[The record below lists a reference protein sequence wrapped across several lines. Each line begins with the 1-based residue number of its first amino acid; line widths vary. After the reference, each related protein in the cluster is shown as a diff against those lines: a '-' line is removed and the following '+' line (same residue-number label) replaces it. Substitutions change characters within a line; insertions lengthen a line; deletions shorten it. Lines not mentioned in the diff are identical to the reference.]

1 MKKTHFSRFFS
12 RRDAAR
18 GGSCGK
24 GKGIQKKLVLRIE
37 AITVCVSL
45 VLGGISIAAMYFNSK
60 SSMDEDV
67 TALSQ
72 SYSRAVSE
80 ELAKYRL
87 SAEAVARNDYITDM
101 SHSLEER
108 KSYLASLAKQYG
120 FKDIEVS
127 NAKGSTYGGADISKE
142 EYFRQAMDGSTYIS
156 SASLRGSD
164 SSVIMIAAAKIN
176 NSTNYRGVVA
186 CAMDAAQFN
195 QTVGSISVGK
205 SGYGFVLDKSG
216 TVVADKRFDNV
227 RSTVN
232 YISAFQKD
240 ASLAGAADLSRQ
252 MTAGKTGSDDVA
264 LQGRRAHVGYLPVSG
279 TAGWSLGI
287 VAYNDEMMQSMFAVA
302 WAIVALMA
310 VFLVLSLL
318 VANRLSK
325 PIVQPMLELMKRLE
339 SLAKGD
345 LHSRVPQFRTGDEV
359 EKLSVA
365 FAGTVDA
372 LNDYIGEISSVLGS
386 MAEGDFTARPVQDYK
401 GDFVAIRNALD
412 SILESMNGMLG
423 RISVTAGQVAGG
435 SRQMAG
441 ASQELAEGASRQTGT
456 ILELSGAVERIAR
469 QAEASSQ
476 NASLADQI
484 SGHAMEQVSVGA
496 ERMERMFAA
505 MEKISE
511 SSGRIEKII
520 KTVQDIAFQTNIL
533 ALNAAVEAA
542 RAGEAGRGFAVVADE
557 VRNLANRSSEA
568 VKNTSVLIRESLA
581 AVQDGRKTADE
592 TAQYLKAI
600 VGEVE
605 QMSGLLRSIAA
616 AAGEQASSVRG
627 VNGNVEQ
634 ISSVIRQNSATAE
647 KSAATSE
654 ELSSLSASLSAMLAR
669 FRLSQ
674 AGREQEE
681 DGKVIP
687 LTTA

>member
-1 MKKTHFSRFFS
+1 
-12 RRDAAR
+12 
-18 GGSCGK
+18 
-24 GKGIQKKLVLRIE
+24 
-37 AITVCVSL
+37 
-45 VLGGISIAAMYFNSK
+45 
-60 SSMDEDV
+60 
-67 TALSQ
+67 
-72 SYSRAVSE
+72 
-80 ELAKYRL
+80 
-87 SAEAVARNDYITDM
+87 
-101 SHSLEER
+101 
-108 KSYLASLAKQYG
+108 
-120 FKDIEVS
+120 
-127 NAKGSTYGGADISKE
+127 
-142 EYFRQAMDGSTYIS
+142 
-156 SASLRGSD
+156 
-164 SSVIMIAAAKIN
+164 
-176 NSTNYRGVVA
+176 
-186 CAMDAAQFN
+186 
-195 QTVGSISVGK
+195 
-205 SGYGFVLDKSG
+205 
-216 TVVADKRFDNV
+216 
-227 RSTVN
+227 
-232 YISAFQKD
+232 
-240 ASLAGAADLSRQ
+240 
-252 MTAGKTGSDDVA
+252 
-264 LQGRRAHVGYLPVSG
+264 
-279 TAGWSLGI
+279 
-287 VAYNDEMMQSMFAVA
+287 
-302 WAIVALMA
+302 
-310 VFLVLSLL
+310 
-318 VANRLSK
+318 
-325 PIVQPMLELMKRLE
+325 MLELMKRLE

-386 MAEGDFTARPVQDYK
+386 MAEGDFTVRPVQDYK

-423 RISVTAGQVAGG
+423 RISVTAGQT
-435 SRQMAG
+435 AG
-441 ASQELAEGASRQTGT
+441 ASQELAEGASRQAGT

-616 AAGEQASSVRG
+616 AAGEQAASVRG

-634 ISSVIRQNSATAE
+634 ISSVIRQNSATAG

-654 ELSSLSASLSAMLAR
+654 ELSSLSASLSGMLAR

-674 AGREQEE
+674 DGREQEE

-687 LTTA
+687 LPTA